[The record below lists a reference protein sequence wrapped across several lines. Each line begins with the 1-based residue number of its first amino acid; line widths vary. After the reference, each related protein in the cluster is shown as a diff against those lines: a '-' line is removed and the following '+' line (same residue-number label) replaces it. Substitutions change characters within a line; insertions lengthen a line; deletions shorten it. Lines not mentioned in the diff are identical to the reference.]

1 MEICLC
7 FMSLK
12 EEEIWHKKYW
22 IFFFFLIDKYWYLS

>member
-12 EEEIWHKKYW
+12 EEEKWHKKYW
-22 IFFFFLIDKYWYLS
+22 IFFFLIDKYWYLS